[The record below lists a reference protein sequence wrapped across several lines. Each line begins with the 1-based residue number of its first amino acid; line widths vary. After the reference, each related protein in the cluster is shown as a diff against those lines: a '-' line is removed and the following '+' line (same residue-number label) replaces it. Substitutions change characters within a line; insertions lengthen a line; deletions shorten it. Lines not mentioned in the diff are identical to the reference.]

1 MILKD
6 SKRKSCTAFNKINA
20 KAQKIHQKPQNKTN
34 FEKSKQIKPKQYNQ
48 TKITNNKRKTK

>member
-20 KAQKIHQKPQNKTN
+20 KAQKNHQKPQNKTN
-34 FEKSKQIKPKQYNQ
+34 IEKSKQIKPKQYNQ
-48 TKITNNKRKTK
+48 TKNHQQQKKN

>member
-6 SKRKSCTAFNKINA
+6 SKRKSCTALIKFNA
-20 KAQKIHQKPQNKTN
+20 KAQKNHQKPQNKTN

-48 TKITNNKRKTK
+48 TKNHQQQKKTK

>member
-6 SKRKSCTAFNKINA
+6 SKRKSCTALIKLMQRL
-20 KAQKIHQKPQNKTN
+20 KKIHQKPQNKTN

-48 TKITNNKRKTK
+48 TKNHQQQKKN

>member
-6 SKRKSCTAFNKINA
+6 SKRKLCTALIKLMQRLKNR
-20 KAQKIHQKPQNKTN
+20 QKPQNKTN